1 MTTRKFSLTEAEANA
16 LQAAYSHMQKADTKI
31 RFQAVRLFG
40 LGYTVAEILH
50 ICGGSQSSLYAWVR
64 LYQQSGLTALL
75 DHRKGGNYAK
85 LKPHQ
90 IHALHTQLQTYTPAQ
105 LLGTEACIGLGQ
117 FWTRGDL
124 ALLVERD
131 YGVVYQSPTSYYSL
145 LAKCGLSVQYPDK
158 QFKSHNATKLMEFEE
173 LLEKKSSMSP

>member
-1 MTTRKFSLTEAEANA
+1 MNTRKFSLTEVEANA
-16 LQAAYSHMQKADTKI
+16 LQAAYLHMQNAETKI
-31 RFQAVRLFG
+31 RFQAVRLYG
-40 LGYTVAEILH
+40 LGYSIAEVVT
-50 ICGGSQSSLYAWVR
+50 ICGGSQSSLYEWTR

-85 LKPHQ
+85 LKPDQ
-90 IHALHTQLQTYTPAQ
+90 REAIHHQLQTYTPAQ
-105 LLGTEACIGLGQ
+105 LLGSDTCIGLGQ

-124 ALLVERD
+124 GLLVERE

-145 LAKCGLSVQYPDK
+145 LARCGLSLQYPDK
-158 QFKSHNATKLMEFEE
+158 QFKSHNAAKLMDFEE